1 MNSGT
6 SGVTGVSG
14 TEEDALEDTED
25 SAMLEEEL
33 LLAGLLEAGLL
44 EAGLLLAGLLE
55 AGLLLAGLLEAGL
68 LLVLLALLVE
78 EESSPIWIPVAFHVA
93 VAIKSEAEVAFIPAG

>member
-25 SAMLEEEL
+25 SATLEEE
-33 LLAGLLEAGLL
+33 
-44 EAGLLLAGLLE
+44 LLLAGLLE

>member
-25 SAMLEEEL
+25 SATLEEEL
-33 LLAGLLEAGLL
+33 LLAGLL